1 MQIIADLM
9 TRFYGV
15 PLVVLT
21 AGLLVLATLLM
32 ILKMKKR
39 HPRKSGGKPSGARKQ
54 PAPDKPAPA

>member
-32 ILKMKKR
+32 IL
-39 HPRKSGGKPSGARKQ
+39 
-54 PAPDKPAPA
+54 